1 MMVKEMA
8 ILRSEEIRDMDPM
21 ELEDKVS
28 DLRNELLRERSK
40 IASGGAPENP
50 GRIKEIRR
58 TIARILT
65 IQHMKTSGGML
76 GEKKSLKEERSK

>member
-1 MMVKEMA
+1 MA
-8 ILRSEEIRDMDPM
+8 ILRSEEVRDLSIEEMNEKLA
-21 ELEDKVS
+21 ELQA
-28 DLRNELLRERSK
+28 ELLRQKSM

-65 IQHMKTSGGML
+65 IKTQ
-76 GEKKSLKEERSK
+76 KEGATK

>member
-1 MMVKEMA
+1 MA
-8 ILRSEEIRDMDPM
+8 ILRSKEIQDLSIEEMNEKLA
-21 ELEDKVS
+21 ELQA
-28 DLRNELLRERSK
+28 ELLRQKSM

-65 IQHMKTSGGML
+65 IKTQ
-76 GEKKSLKEERSK
+76 KEGVTK